1 MTRPYEAASLS
12 SDIAL
17 ETAGLP
23 FEARTAYS
31 ETSNRCDA
39 GVQWSW
45 YPDEPLQRNL
55 LGYSNA
61 LDASK
66 LLSHAQY
73 AWYNH
78 AELSSG
84 RKFQMEAVR
93 SNVDYVNSMGPLSR
107 DKARNLAVRLIE
119 DRNRTLVEAK
129 LSQYLSFL
137 RKKVMI
143 LRDFRVLFVLS
154 SKSLST

>member
-1 MTRPYEAASLS
+1 
-12 SDIAL
+12 
-17 ETAGLP
+17 
-23 FEARTAYS
+23 
-31 ETSNRCDA
+31 
-39 GVQWSW
+39 
-45 YPDEPLQRNL
+45 
-55 LGYSNA
+55 
-61 LDASK
+61 
-66 LLSHAQY
+66 
-73 AWYNH
+73 
-78 AELSSG
+78 
-84 RKFQMEAVR
+84 MEAVR